1 MGRWIIN
8 CEEYSKLVSACM
20 DRPPT
25 IWERLLVKFHQ
36 VICPPCG
43 FMRNQLEDIRSAC
56 RWMPEDETDPS
67 READALPEAARARIK
82 SALKDLSS

>member
-1 MGRWIIN
+1 
-8 CEEYSKLVSACM
+8 M